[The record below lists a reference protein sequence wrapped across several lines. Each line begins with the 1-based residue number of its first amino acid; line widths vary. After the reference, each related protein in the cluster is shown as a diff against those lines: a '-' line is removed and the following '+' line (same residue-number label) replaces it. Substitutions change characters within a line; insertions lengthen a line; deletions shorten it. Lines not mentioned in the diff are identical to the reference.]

1 MVMDIAKEELKKM
14 LTEIIESEGFE
25 FVEMKLARHG
35 KHHSLRVFA
44 DRQGGISLDQCGSL
58 SRTLGRK
65 LEEIEPFGSAYTLEV
80 SSPGIDRPLKYIQ
93 QFKRNIG
100 RSFELQLEDGNGS
113 KLEGKLLELDNDD
126 LKFQIKKEVKVIN
139 IKNIKSAKVL
149 VRF

>member
-1 MVMDIAKEELKKM
+1 MNLNKNKIVNRIKEE
-14 LTEIIESEGFE
+14 TENLGYLFIEIDFRGDTRNHILEIYIDNEVGITTIDCARVSRAVGDMIEEEELIES
-25 FVEMKLARHG
+25 KYR
-35 KHHSLRVFA
+35 
-44 DRQGGISLDQCGSL
+44 LD
-58 SRTLGRK
+58 
-65 LEEIEPFGSAYTLEV
+65 V

-93 QFKRNIG
+93 QFERNIG
-100 RSFELQLEDGNGS
+100 RSFELQLEDENDS

>member
-1 MVMDIAKEELKKM
+1 MNLNKNKIANIVKEE
-14 LTEIIESEGFE
+14 TENLGYLFIEIDFRGDTRNHILEIYIDNEVGVTTVDCARVSRAIGGVIEEEGLIES
-25 FVEMKLARHG
+25 KYR
-35 KHHSLRVFA
+35 
-44 DRQGGISLDQCGSL
+44 LD
-58 SRTLGRK
+58 
-65 LEEIEPFGSAYTLEV
+65 V

-100 RSFELQLEDGNGS
+100 RSFELQLEDENG
-113 KLEGKLLELDNDD
+113 LEFEGKLIELDNDD

>member
-1 MVMDIAKEELKKM
+1 MNLNKNKIANKIKEE
-14 LTEIIESEGFE
+14 TENLGYLFIEIDFRGDTRNHILEIYIDNEVGVTTVDCARVSRAIGDIIEEDGLIES
-25 FVEMKLARHG
+25 KYR
-35 KHHSLRVFA
+35 
-44 DRQGGISLDQCGSL
+44 LD
-58 SRTLGRK
+58 
-65 LEEIEPFGSAYTLEV
+65 V

-100 RSFELQLEDGNGS
+100 RSFELQLEDENDS

-126 LKFQIKKEVKVIN
+126 LKFQIKKEAKVIN

>member
-1 MVMDIAKEELKKM
+1 MNLNKNKIANKIKEE
-14 LTEIIESEGFE
+14 TENLGYLFIEMDFRGDSRNHILEIFIDNEAGITTDDCANLSREISDMIEEENLIES
-25 FVEMKLARHG
+25 RY
-35 KHHSLRVFA
+35 R
-44 DRQGGISLDQCGSL
+44 LD
-58 SRTLGRK
+58 
-65 LEEIEPFGSAYTLEV
+65 V

-93 QFKRNIG
+93 QFERNIG
-100 RSFELQLEDGNGS
+100 RSFELQLEDENDS

>member
-1 MVMDIAKEELKKM
+1 MNLNKNKIANKIKEE
-14 LTEIIESEGFE
+14 TENLGYLFIEIDFRGDTRNHILEIYIDNEVGITTIDCARVSRAVGDMIEEEELIES
-25 FVEMKLARHG
+25 KYR
-35 KHHSLRVFA
+35 
-44 DRQGGISLDQCGSL
+44 LD
-58 SRTLGRK
+58 
-65 LEEIEPFGSAYTLEV
+65 V

-100 RSFELQLEDGNGS
+100 RSFELQLEDENDS
-113 KLEGKLLELDNDD
+113 KFEGKLLELDNDD

>member
-1 MVMDIAKEELKKM
+1 MNLNKNKITNRIKEE
-14 LTEIIESEGFE
+14 TENLGYLFIEIDFRGDTRNHILEIYIDNEVGITTVDCARVSRAIGDMIEEEELIES
-25 FVEMKLARHG
+25 KYR
-35 KHHSLRVFA
+35 
-44 DRQGGISLDQCGSL
+44 LD
-58 SRTLGRK
+58 
-65 LEEIEPFGSAYTLEV
+65 V

-100 RSFELQLEDGNGS
+100 RSFELQLEDENDL
-113 KLEGKLLELDNDD
+113 KFEGKLLELDNDD

>member
-1 MVMDIAKEELKKM
+1 MNLNKNKIANKIKEE
-14 LTEIIESEGFE
+14 TENLGYLFIEIDFRGDTRNHILEIYIDNEVGITTVDCARVSRAVGDMIEEEGLIES
-25 FVEMKLARHG
+25 KYR
-35 KHHSLRVFA
+35 
-44 DRQGGISLDQCGSL
+44 LD
-58 SRTLGRK
+58 
-65 LEEIEPFGSAYTLEV
+65 V

-93 QFKRNIG
+93 QFERNIG
-100 RSFELQLEDGNGS
+100 RSFELQLEDENDS

>member
-1 MVMDIAKEELKKM
+1 MNLNKNKIANKIKEE
-14 LTEIIESEGFE
+14 TENLGYLFIEIDFRGDTRNHILEIYIDNEVGITTVDCARVSRAVGDMIEEEELIES
-25 FVEMKLARHG
+25 KYR
-35 KHHSLRVFA
+35 
-44 DRQGGISLDQCGSL
+44 LD
-58 SRTLGRK
+58 
-65 LEEIEPFGSAYTLEV
+65 V

-93 QFKRNIG
+93 QFERNIG
-100 RSFELQLEDGNGS
+100 RSFELQLEDENDS

>member
-1 MVMDIAKEELKKM
+1 MNLNKNKIANIVKEE
-14 LTEIIESEGFE
+14 TENLGYLFIEIDFRGDTRNHILEIYIDNEVGVTTVDCARVSRAIGDVIEEEGLIES
-25 FVEMKLARHG
+25 KYR
-35 KHHSLRVFA
+35 
-44 DRQGGISLDQCGSL
+44 LD
-58 SRTLGRK
+58 
-65 LEEIEPFGSAYTLEV
+65 V

-100 RSFELQLEDGNGS
+100 RSFELQLEDENG
-113 KLEGKLLELDNDD
+113 LEFEGKLIELDNDD